1 MINRAIL
8 TGRLTKDPELR
19 TTKNGISVVMFTLA
33 VNRQYTNQDG
43 SRSADFIN
51 IVAWRKTA
59 EAICNYT
66 HKGSLIG
73 VDGRIQTRNY
83 DNKDGQRVYVTE
95 VVADSFSFLE
105 SKKDEQNNQQGYN
118 NRYQSNNNSKPANTT
133 NKSKSKDPF
142 EGSGDTLDIT
152 DDDLPF

>member
-1 MINRAIL
+1 MINRVVL
-8 TGRLTKDPELR
+8 VGRPTRDIEL
-19 TTKNGISVVMFTLA
+19 KNLKSGTSLCSFTLA
-33 VNRQYTNQDG
+33 VERRFKNKNGERE
-43 SRSADFIN
+43 ADFISC
-51 IVAWRKTA
+51 IAWRKTA

-105 SKKDEQNNQQGYN
+105 SKKDKQNNQQGYN